1 MMSCFSVNRSTDCF
15 VEANNRHLK
24 CFINDSEGQVGM
36 NAAKFEADGGN
47 VEGKLPEKKKK
58 KQPIILFLVTLLA
71 CSIILPPNYCRTDR
85 LLFII

>member
-1 MMSCFSVNRSTDCF
+1 
-15 VEANNRHLK
+15 
-24 CFINDSEGQVGM
+24 M